1 MTPPIDRP
9 PGVPGQV
16 HGARPPGPARQAGD
30 IQPPAPAHQTRGPHT
45 PAPAQQARGPHLFR
59 TAERVRGYQLLG
71 PAGQDG
77 PWTLYRARS
86 VATMAEVLVKT
97 LTCHRVDKRALK
109 RIIRG
114 FAFPDELAAHDG
126 VIPVLE
132 VGATGDGRPYLVT
145 PPHDG
150 LTLAERPD
158 RDRPMPAEQVAG
170 LLAAVARAV
179 AATHAAGGVHGRV
192 TPSNVVMTPNGVM
205 LTGFAMSALMS
216 IAELT
221 DGTPPSS
228 VHASPE
234 EVEGRP
240 PSPASDIYTL
250 ASTTYELLTGH
261 PAFPLEGTT
270 DIARFTLAVLTEPPP
285 PLPPTVPEALAA
297 LLAQALSKDPATRPT
312 ATTLATTAH
321 RFAGGPPRPHTTGAP
336 ATGKGATTDP
346 DAQRAAPAGSAAD
359 QRVGVDGSGRSTVAP
374 PPFGGT
380 AASSAGLTS
389 EPVLGATADQPRTA
403 RLPEPSPVPEPGP
416 RLPRTARLPASGSP
430 GNQELSGPRELV
442 WTVDSERSRL
452 RPPAGPQPFL
462 PTPPDPGSSA
472 RTPDAQAPAAMEGG
486 RRGRMPLVVAGV
498 SALAVLAGAGSV
510 ALAMSGDQGVTLTAD
525 HQAAATR
532 PPDAGVQDG
541 QAGEGDTQNSPH
553 DGQPQDGQVQDGRP
567 QTLQPDAQ
575 ATGDRARPEPSPEQS
590 TAGPATSPPATLR
603 TPGPAA
609 LTAYRPKSL
618 KLVADNGT
626 TVTLSWKTARK
637 TEYPVIVQQAPD
649 DRLMSAP
656 VGSTTYTVGKLDPGT
671 GYCFKV
677 GAVVA
682 LGRPSSVAWSPA
694 LCIRGAAETGAE
706 DDVQPPIVLPLVT
719 PPTG

>member
-1 MTPPIDRP
+1 MTPPTDRP
-9 PGVPGQV
+9 PGHPGQV
-16 HGARPPGPARQAGD
+16 HDTHPPGPARQAGD
-30 IQPPAPAHQTRGPHT
+30 LQP
-45 PAPAQQARGPHLFR
+45 PAPAQQARGPHTPGAVHQARGPHLFR
-59 TAERVRGYQLLG
+59 SAERVRGYHLVG
-71 PAGQDG
+71 PAGEDG
-77 PWTLYRARS
+77 PWTVYRARS
-86 VATMAEVLVKT
+86 VATMADVLVKT
-97 LTCHRVDKRALK
+97 LACHRVDKRALK

-158 RDRPMPAEQVAG
+158 RDRPMPVEQVAG

-216 IAELT
+216 IAELP
-221 DGTPPSS
+221 DGTPPS

-234 EVEGRP
+234 ELEGRP
-240 PSPASDIYTL
+240 PVAASDIYSL

-261 PAFPLEGTT
+261 PAFPLEGATNT
-270 DIARFTLAVLTEPPP
+270 ARFTLAVLTEPPP
-285 PLPPTVPEALAA
+285 PLPPTVPEALAT
-297 LLAQALSKDPATRPT
+297 LLTQALSKDPTTRPT

-321 RFAGGPPRPHTTGAP
+321 RFAGGPPRPHTTGTP
-336 ATGKGATTDP
+336 AAGKGATTGRDP
-346 DAQRAAPAGSAAD
+346 QQAAPAGSAAD
-359 QRVGVDGSGRSTVAP
+359 QRVGT
-374 PPFGGT
+374 
-380 AASSAGLTS
+380 
-389 EPVLGATADQPRTA
+389 
-403 RLPEPSPVPEPGP
+403 P
-416 RLPRTARLPASGSP
+416 RLPACGSP

-442 WTVDSERSRL
+442 WTVDSERSRV

-462 PTPPDPGSSA
+462 PPPPEPGSS
-472 RTPDAQAPAAMEGG
+472 AQAPAAQAPATAEGG

-498 SALAVLAGAGSV
+498 SVLAVLAGAGSV

-525 HQAAATR
+525 HQAAATQ
-532 PPDAGVQDG
+532 PPDTGVQDG
-541 QAGEGDTQNSPH
+541 QPGEGDTQNNPEN
-553 DGQPQDGQVQDGRP
+553 GQVQDGRP
-567 QTLQPDAQ
+567 QPFQPDAQ
-575 ATGDRARPEPSPEQS
+575 ATGDRSQPEPSPAPEQS
-590 TAGPATSPPATLR
+590 TAGPATSPPATLS
-603 TPGPAA
+603 TPDPAT

-656 VGSTTYTVGKLDPGT
+656 AGSTTYTVGKLDPGT

-682 LGRPSSVAWSPA
+682 LGRPSSVAWSSA
-694 LCIRGAAETGAE
+694 LCVRGAAETGAE